1 MKKDKSSQKGT
12 TYVLT
17 VHTTPEMLSSQQSF
31 INYKASTTTHP
42 DQSFIVRYVVVS

>member
-1 MKKDKSSQKGT
+1 MKEKKSSQKGM

-31 INYKASTTTHP
+31 INYKESTTTHP
-42 DQSFIVRYVVVS
+42 EQSFIVRYVVAS